1 MRIKGIGLCE
11 EPMWSVGSC
20 ISHGANLPSVLPDF
34 CTQQS
39 RLPCTL
45 KCDRG
50 TVFFPKC
57 SKRQPLN
64 HTVLLTNPLS
74 SASPWKLH
82 SAHPPPP
89 PHAGPLG
96 SRWMLFQWLVD
107 CGLCNLSLEGAQR
120 RTSEKQQSPLGT
132 CGFLAWTIYKLRSKA
147 YCNFSLTKAHFPLLL
162 LLHVLFIYFGERRA
176 GNTSTHFQT
185 HQGGLLQFI
194 SIGTDLSSGQ
204 VFLLRFI
211 YLLIY
216 FWMLWVFVGSLR
228 LSLVVT
234 NKDCSLVL
242 GHRLVTVA
250 PSLVAEHGLSSG
262 GARA

>member
-185 HQGGLLQFI
+185 QNVDR
-194 SIGTDLSSGQ
+194 ST
-204 VFLLRFI
+204 
-211 YLLIY
+211 Y
-216 FWMLWVFVGSLR
+216 
-228 LSLVVT
+228 
-234 NKDCSLVL
+234 
-242 GHRLVTVA
+242 
-250 PSLVAEHGLSSG
+250 
-262 GARA
+262 